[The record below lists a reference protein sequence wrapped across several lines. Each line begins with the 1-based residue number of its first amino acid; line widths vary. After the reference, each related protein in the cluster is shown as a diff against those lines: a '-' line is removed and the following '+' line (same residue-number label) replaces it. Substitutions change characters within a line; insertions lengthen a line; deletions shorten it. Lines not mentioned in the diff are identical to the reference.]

1 LKIRWLLFLALP
13 LLVLAVSLQ
22 PFARAQTKKLL
33 GGLKGASAEFN
44 DVRVSIFPLRY
55 RIQHLKLRERNAK
68 TKEPLFYADELAAT
82 LRWARLLTGRLA
94 GTVEGRAVKVVLH
107 QPDEGS
113 DARLPPVEE
122 LIPFR
127 ADLERAQIKDA
138 EVLYVWVRE
147 KNRPSVWFHG
157 IEATLENVGSRPGMV
172 KGPMVLSARGKVQR
186 SGTMTAFV
194 TADPYATPLNFA
206 GTVKISGF
214 DPSQMNSLIES
225 TKGVKLTPGRF
236 DMEMAFEC
244 RNGRLRGWIE
254 PRLSGTEITSADEKL
269 GSGLKALISKISMS
283 AAAPTEGT
291 EPSGRIKIEDDL
303 ADPKLQF
310 WPTVEKVVENGFL
323 LGLQEG
329 LKRNTGPEKRTDPAN
344 QKPTELKVTK

>member
-127 ADLERAQIKDA
+127 AELERAHIKDA

-157 IEATLENVGSRPGMV
+157 IEATLEYV
-172 KGPMVLSARGKVQR
+172 A
-186 SGTMTAFV
+186 
-194 TADPYATPLNFA
+194 
-206 GTVKISGF
+206 
-214 DPSQMNSLIES
+214 
-225 TKGVKLTPGRF
+225 PGR
-236 DMEMAFEC
+236 
-244 RNGRLRGWIE
+244 GW
-254 PRLSGTEITSADEKL
+254 
-269 GSGLKALISKISMS
+269 
-283 AAAPTEGT
+283 
-291 EPSGRIKIEDDL
+291 
-303 ADPKLQF
+303 
-310 WPTVEKVVENGFL
+310 
-323 LGLQEG
+323 
-329 LKRNTGPEKRTDPAN
+329 
-344 QKPTELKVTK
+344 